1 MTDKVTVELPSPF
14 EGQLQRCLVREGD
27 RVLIHRP
34 IAQFSDPQVGSA
46 AAKEKSIVE
55 ADFVGVSQEVLG
67 STFGQNRL
75 GVAGQL
81 SKARVSTITRAVPAA
96 RKLAKVRGIDVSAVL
111 GSGPGG
117 CVRWIDVEQWVPRL
131 PKVSEAAAGIA
142 VQPISYKTPKG
153 YGHLETRVPISP
165 AQREAVRQMHAGHL
179 YAVRTLTVDEVD
191 MTALLGLPASM
202 KPWMDDPETRWMAC
216 LPFVVKAIVV
226 SLKRYPSLNCAFDHA
241 TQELVWKSHSVV
253 CVSPF
258 NSDATVPIDA
268 THKSILDVSLEL
280 SGSAPTERPI
290 DSGFLL
296 SHSPDRGSL
305 FSFPPIDP
313 KYTAVLA
320 IHRTVKKPVVLS
332 QDGQDILAVRPM
344 MQMSLSFDHR
354 VVDGAEAARF
364 CKSVIGCLENPF
376 GGLL

>member
-1 MTDKVTVELPSPF
+1 MTDKVAVELPSPF
-14 EGQLQRCLVREGD
+14 EGQLQRSLV
-27 RVLIHRP
+27 
-34 IAQFSDPQVGSA
+34 IAQFSDPQVGSVT
-46 AAKEKSIVE
+46 AKEKSIVE

-81 SKARVSTITRAVPAA
+81 SRARISTITRAVPAA
-96 RKLAKVRGIDVSAVL
+96 RKLAKVRGIDVSAVV

-117 CVRWIDVEQWVPRL
+117 CVRWIDVERWVPPL
-131 PKVSEAAAGIA
+131 PKVSEAAVGIS
-142 VQPISYKTPKG
+142 VQPIPYKTPKG

-165 AQREAVRQMHAGHL
+165 AQREVIRQMHAGHL

-202 KPWMDDPETRWMAC
+202 KPWMGDPETRWMAC

-253 CVSPF
+253 CVSSS
-258 NSDATVPIDA
+258 NSDATVTVPIDA

-280 SGSAPTERPI
+280 SGSVSAPTECPI

-296 SHSPDRGSL
+296 SHSTDRGNL

-376 GGLL
+376 RGLL